1 MTPPDT
7 RVLLI
12 AALTIAALPVAV
24 HEFREHAHH
33 RTLLR
38 VEVQDARSNWGAAN
52 ANQAERAGRSDAPG
66 VRPSR

>member
-12 AALTIAALPVAV
+12 AALTIAALPLAV

-33 RTLLR
+33 RNRVR

-52 ANQAERAGRSDAPG
+52 ANQAERADRGSASG
-66 VRPSR
+66 ERPTR